1 MELEKIGIGAYKPL
15 KGFMTKED
23 FYSVVNKMR
32 LSSGELFPLPV
43 ILPILNDEAKNIKSS
58 FKNSFIF

>member
-23 FYSVVNKMR
+23 FYSVVNKNPDK
-32 LSSGELFPLPV
+32 SFFNYKQNTIV
-43 ILPILNDEAKNIKSS
+43 YPIDL
-58 FKNSFIF
+58 IF